1 MHHIHDTSKA
11 VSVTLTG
18 MCFDKA
24 LQKVICF
31 ANMEETFSDTCHIP
45 IAETRRHILS
55 IQVASTIN
63 ELDMKHEIVSKQ
75 HDTWNNTPRVGSS
88 EQRLSPSLTSCL
100 RPVDYLLLLWI
111 SPQCWQ
117 SLISVKFPL
126 SLEFSPYQH
135 NMQRMTLHYL
145 NRANISFQ
153 KFMPTHSVQLWLTD
167 NTAHIGA

>member
-75 HDTWNNTPRVGSS
+75 HDT
-88 EQRLSPSLTSCL
+88 
-100 RPVDYLLLLWI
+100 
-111 SPQCWQ
+111 
-117 SLISVKFPL
+117 
-126 SLEFSPYQH
+126 
-135 NMQRMTLHYL
+135 
-145 NRANISFQ
+145 
-153 KFMPTHSVQLWLTD
+153 
-167 NTAHIGA
+167 